1 MRLLLVDDDR
11 DLIEALASELTEQR
25 YAVDIVD
32 DGDACKDLL
41 GAFDYDLLLLDSKLP
56 KTDGVTLCQEI
67 RSAGHGIPVL
77 MLSAK
82 DESSAKIAGLNA
94 GADDY
99 VVKPFD
105 FEELLARIHAL
116 LRRERQA
123 LPPVLE
129 WGELRLDPNTYEA
142 SYEQK
147 LLHLTPKEFAQ
158 LDQFMRHSE
167 LVFSLDKIINSLW
180 AFEEPPSEY
189 AVRTHIKGLRQKLSA
204 AGAPKDIIETVY
216 GIGYRLKPLPKLP
229 DPIAQLPTHNGNGAH
244 SPLSDRCLASL
255 WNEFKSEVIE
265 HRLQVLER
273 LAQEL
278 DRGAIDLHLLGDA
291 RIEAHKLVGSLDSF
305 GFHEGSNLARD
316 IERVL
321 SDESLPHRSNRL
333 STLLTALYRELKLS
347 PPMLTQ
353 PLERSLKDGLLLL
366 IVDGNLGFSQ
376 QLSTQANSLG
386 MRTAVAS
393 TFTQVEDTISQET
406 PQVAVVHLLCDSSEG
421 EQFELLTDLSRMAP
435 GIPIIVLLEGGH
447 FEERL
452 EIARRGGTLVLPFPT
467 PPHRVLQAIA
477 SSIQPQGVGAKVMV
491 VDSDRQFLNA
501 LQINLAA
508 WGFNLL
514 AINDDPESIWSSLE
528 EFKPD
533 LLVLAAEMPNVSGL
547 QLCQV
552 LRSDLR
558 WRQLPVVMLS
568 SRTDVEFQTKIF
580 QVGADDLVTKP
591 VAPSQ
596 LALRILNRIKRATIA
611 STAPCVA

>member
-11 DLIEALASELTEQR
+11 DLIEALADELTEQR

-32 DGDACKDLL
+32 DGEACKDLL
-41 GAFDYDLLLLDSKLP
+41 VAFDYDLLLLDSKLP

-123 LPPVLE
+123 LPPILE

-142 SYEQK
+142 LYAGES
-147 LLHLTPKEFAQ
+147 LHLTPKEFA
-158 LDQFMRHSE
+158 LLEQFMRHSE

-229 DPIAQLPTHNGNGAH
+229 DPIAQLPTHAGNGSH
-244 SPLSDRCLASL
+244 PPLSDRCLANL
-255 WNEFKSEVIE
+255 WSEFKSEVIE
-265 HRLQVLER
+265 HRLETLEL
-273 LAQEL
+273 LAREL
-278 DRGAIDLHLLGDA
+278 DRGTVDLHLLAEA
-291 RIEAHKLVGSLDSF
+291 RVEAHKLVGSLDSF

-316 IERVL
+316 IERIL
-321 SDESLPHRSNRL
+321 TDETLPQRSRRL
-333 STLLTALYRELKLS
+333 ATALAALYSELKLT
-347 PPMLTQ
+347 PPVLAQ
-353 PLERSLKDGLLLL
+353 PLDRSLKDGLLLL
-366 IVDGNLGFSQ
+366 IVDGSPAFSQ
-376 QLSTQANSLG
+376 QLSSQATSLG
-386 MRTAVAS
+386 MRTAIAS
-393 TFTQVEDTISQET
+393 TFSEVEDTIARET
-406 PQVAVVHLLCDSSEG
+406 PQVAVVHLLCESCET
-421 EQFELLTDLSRMAP
+421 EQFDLLTALSRMTP
-435 GIPIIVLLEGGH
+435 NVPIVVLLEGGH
-447 FEERL
+447 FDDRL

-467 PPHRVLQAIA
+467 TPHRVLQAIS
-477 SSIQPQGVGAKVMV
+477 SSIQPQGIGAKVMV

-501 LQINLAA
+501 LRINLAS

-514 AINDDPESIWSSLE
+514 AVDDNPEAIWSKLE
-528 EFKPD
+528 DFKPD
-533 LLVLAAEMPNVSGL
+533 LLVIEADMPNISGL
-547 QLCQV
+547 QVCQV

-558 WRQLPVVMLS
+558 WRQLPIVLLS
-568 SRTDVEFQTKIF
+568 SHRDDDFQTSVF
-580 QVGADDLVTKP
+580 QVGADDLICKP
-591 VAPSQ
+591 VAPQQ
-596 LALRILNRIKRATIA
+596 LAMRILNRIERVNIAAT
-611 STAPCVA
+611 SPCVA

>member
-11 DLIEALASELTEQR
+11 DLIKVLADELTEQR
-25 YAVDIVD
+25 YAVDIVN
-32 DGDACKDLL
+32 DGEACKDLL
-41 GAFDYDLLLLDSKLP
+41 VAFDYDLLVLDSKLP

-123 LPPVLE
+123 LPPILE
-129 WGELRLDPNTYEA
+129 WGELQLDPNTYEA
-142 SYEQK
+142 LYAGEV
-147 LLHLTPKEFAQ
+147 LHLTPKEFA
-158 LDQFMRHSE
+158 LLEQFMRHSE

-180 AFEEPPSEY
+180 TFEEPPSEY

-204 AGAPKDIIETVY
+204 VGAPKDIIETVY

-229 DPIAQLPTHNGNGAH
+229 DPLAQLPKHADSRAH
-244 SPLSDRCLASL
+244 PPLSDRCLANL
-255 WNEFKSEVIE
+255 WGEFRSEVIE
-265 HRLQVLER
+265 HRLETLES
-273 LAQEL
+273 LAREL
-278 DRGAIDLHLLGDA
+278 DKGVVDLHLLA
-291 RIEAHKLVGSLDSF
+291 EAKVEAHKLVGSLDSF

-321 SDESLPHRSNRL
+321 TDETLPQRSRRL
-333 STLLTALYRELKLS
+333 ATALAALYSELKL
-347 PPMLTQ
+347 PPPVLTQ
-353 PLERSLKDGLLLL
+353 PLNRSLKDGLLLL
-366 IVDGNLGFSQ
+366 IVDGSPAFSQ
-376 QLSTQANSLG
+376 QLSNQASSLG
-386 MRTAVAS
+386 MRTAIAS
-393 TFTQVEDTISQET
+393 TFSEVEDTIAQET
-406 PQVAVVHLLCDSSEG
+406 PQVAVVHLLCKSCKTD
-421 EQFELLTDLSRMAP
+421 QFDLLTALSRMTP
-435 GIPIIVLLEGGH
+435 NVPIVILLEGGN
-447 FEERL
+447 FDDRL

-467 PPHRVLQAIA
+467 PPHRVLQAIS
-477 SSIQPQGVGAKVMV
+477 SSIQPRGIGAKVMV

-514 AINDDPESIWSSLE
+514 PVTDDPETIWSSLE

-552 LRSDLR
+552 LRSDLC
-558 WRQLPVVMLS
+558 WRQLPVVMLT
-568 SRTDVEFQTKIF
+568 SRTDSEYQSSIF
-580 QVGADDLVTKP
+580 QVGSDDLVTKP
-591 VAPSQ
+591 VAP
-596 LALRILNRIKRATIA
+596 
-611 STAPCVA
+611 